1 MSTFGKNQPSK
12 IALVL
17 HFWLFVVMHLLSKGS
32 SRSKAEESEHRTS
45 LLMGGITAWLLMQP
59 TLMSKG
65 KREFTSG
72 S

>member
-1 MSTFGKNQPSK
+1 MSTFGKNQPK

-17 HFWLFVVMHLLSKGS
+17 PFWLFIVVLLISKGS
-32 SRSKAEESEHRTS
+32 SRSKREESEHSTS

-65 KREFTSG
+65 KREFTS
-72 S
+72 SS